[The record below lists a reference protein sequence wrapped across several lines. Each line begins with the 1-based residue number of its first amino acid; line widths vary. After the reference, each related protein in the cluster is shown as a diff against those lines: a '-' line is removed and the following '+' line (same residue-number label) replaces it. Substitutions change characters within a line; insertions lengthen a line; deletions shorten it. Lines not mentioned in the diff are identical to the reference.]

1 MRERIF
7 KPCLTKQL
15 LNMFKLRCEWG
26 FNLIF
31 LALNLTFIR
40 GHKAFPVFHAGR
52 AIIGLARGQGQLSRI
67 WKLQSDWLSLGKE
80 FCSWLSRHSWGG
92 IKDEVH

>member
-26 FNLIF
+26 LRSTKTVSNL
-31 LALNLTFIR
+31 N
-40 GHKAFPVFHAGR
+40 
-52 AIIGLARGQGQLSRI
+52 
-67 WKLQSDWLSLGKE
+67 
-80 FCSWLSRHSWGG
+80 
-92 IKDEVH
+92 KDE